1 MRWCKSINYE
11 DDDVA
16 QLIWPYA
23 FMLIGCSVCASKVH
37 YRVPPADGGPT
48 KEHDM
53 AFVSMYVVHD
63 MCYRGLLPW
72 VETYI
77 RSAGD
82 SMSYSTLERNE
93 NHVQPRHPTLHM
105 IVKRVYK
112 LETSFF
118 SPIT

>member
-1 MRWCKSINYE
+1 
-11 DDDVA
+11 
-16 QLIWPYA
+16 
-23 FMLIGCSVCASKVH
+23 MLFTTCATGD
-37 YRVPPADGGPT
+37 YYT
-48 KEHDM
+48 
-53 AFVSMYVVHD
+53 
-63 MCYRGLLPW
+63 W

-118 SPIT
+118 SSYNLALEVDGLFVVIFSVSLTRAPI